1 MDSQNLHGGREMEVK
16 IQPQPLPVFLP
27 LLGSFPKTPKFYSV
41 NNEWPEM
48 GHDCQATA
56 EEAMGK
62 ERREGEKGGSRKQWQ
77 LLDLKEEEDDR
88 CLFLQI
94 PTPIC

>member
-1 MDSQNLHGGREMEVK
+1 
-16 IQPQPLPVFLP
+16 
-27 LLGSFPKTPKFYSV
+27 
-41 NNEWPEM
+41 M